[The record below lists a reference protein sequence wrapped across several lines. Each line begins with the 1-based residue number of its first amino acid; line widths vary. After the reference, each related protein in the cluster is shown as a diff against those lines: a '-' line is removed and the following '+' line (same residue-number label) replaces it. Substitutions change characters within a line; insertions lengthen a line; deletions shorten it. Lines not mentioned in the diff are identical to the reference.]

1 MKKFLL
7 FMAGF
12 LAGICYIC
20 LAYGGAFLLSA
31 WFASHIFSGN
41 RSLVLLLSLSIL
53 AVVGFYLLSPL
64 FSKKLC
70 CGKYAFPI
78 GAFLAGDF
86 VLLAIPLFKVL
97 EPKRLVEIADGSK
110 ELAQNYAY
118 LIMVLIVGITCLV
131 ISFLVTV
138 LFAQFR
144 RFRDMSMQLEAQN
157 VQLRAAME
165 AQQAEI
171 QASAP
176 TSSQETREE

>member
-1 MKKFLL
+1 
-7 FMAGF
+7 
-12 LAGICYIC
+12 
-20 LAYGGAFLLSA
+20 
-31 WFASHIFSGN
+31 
-41 RSLVLLLSLSIL
+41 
-53 AVVGFYLLSPL
+53 
-64 FSKKLC
+64 
-70 CGKYAFPI
+70 
-78 GAFLAGDF
+78 

-157 VQLRAAME
+157 AQLRAAME
-165 AQQAEI
+165 AQQAEM